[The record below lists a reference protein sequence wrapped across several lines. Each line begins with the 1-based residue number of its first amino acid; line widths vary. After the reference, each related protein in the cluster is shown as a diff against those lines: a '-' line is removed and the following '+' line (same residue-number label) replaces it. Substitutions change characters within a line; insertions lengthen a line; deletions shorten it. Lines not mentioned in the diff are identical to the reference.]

1 MSGSAISRSAC
12 QKPQP
17 TASARC
23 GPLRVSYR
31 ATPEESRVLFVVP
44 KSVGTAVKRNRARR
58 RVREALRQ
66 LVRDDAAVL
75 GDGEY
80 RLGIFA
86 PLEGLSATELRVTVG
101 ELLRN
106 VRQ

>member
-1 MSGSAISRSAC
+1 M
-12 QKPQP
+12 
-17 TASARC
+17 
-23 GPLRVSYR
+23 
-31 ATPEESRVLFVVP
+31 LFVVP

-86 PLEGLSATELRVTVG
+86 PLEGLSATELRATVS